1 MEPVMTDGVPEGTGA
16 GAAAGGKVRV
26 STVEAR
32 TVRVP
37 LDRPTMF
44 ATRRVDA
51 RYYVL
56 VRVRTDDGAEGYG
69 FCYAGSGAGEL
80 PALAVRSLLAPVVT
94 GQDPHRSAGLWAE
107 MYAEA
112 LLHGRTGSVMR
123 ALSAIDIALW
133 DRNARAAGLPLW
145 RYLGSVAA
153 ESVPAYASGGYYLDG
168 KTPAMLAEEARGYAE
183 AGFTAVKIKV
193 GRLAPAADAERL
205 AAVREA
211 VGPDA
216 FVMLDAN
223 NAWSSLPEAL
233 RAMRAFEPYDPYW
246 IEEPFSPDDIDNHA
260 RLAERTPVPVAT
272 GEIEAGRWRH
282 LDLLRRGAAAILQTD
297 AAVAGGITEFRRI
310 AGTAASFGVDVCPH
324 WFHDLHV
331 HLAAAAEN
339 VRFVEYFPDDQV
351 LNFRRLLDRQIEV
364 REGRLMLPAGPGL
377 GFGFSADAV
386 DNYATEPW
394 T

>member
-1 MEPVMTDGVPEGTGA
+1 MIGPARV
-16 GAAAGGKVRV
+16 AA
-26 STVEAR
+26 VEAR

-56 VRVRTDDGAEGYG
+56 VRVRTDDGVEGIG
-69 FCYAGSGAGEL
+69 FCYAGNGGGGI
-80 PALAVRSLLAPVVT
+80 PALAVRSLLAPVVV
-94 GQDPHRSAGLWAE
+94 GQDPHRTAGLWAE
-107 MYAEA
+107 MYREA
-112 LLHGRTGSVMR
+112 LLHGRAGSVMR

-153 ESVPAYASGGYYLDG
+153 ETVPAYASGGYYLDG
-168 KTPAMLAEEARGYAE
+168 KTPEMLAEETRGYVE
-183 AGFTAVKIKV
+183 AGFTAVKIKI
-193 GRLAPAADAERL
+193 GRLDPAADAERL

-211 VGPDA
+211 VGPGVL
-216 FVMLDAN
+216 VMLDAN
-223 NAWSSLPEAL
+223 NAWSDLPDAL
-233 RAMRAFEPYDPYW
+233 RAMRAFEPHDPYW

-260 RLAERTPVPVAT
+260 RLAERTPVLVAT

-282 LDLLRRGAAAILQTD
+282 LELLRRHAAAILQTD
-297 AAVAGGITEFRRI
+297 AAVAGGVTEFRRI
-310 AGTAASFGVDVCPH
+310 ADTAASFGVPMCPH

-339 VRFVEYFPDDQV
+339 ARFVEYFPGDQV
-351 LNFRRLLDRQIEV
+351 LNFRNLIDRQLDI
-364 REGRLMLPAGPGL
+364 RDGRLVLPTGPGL
-377 GFGFSADAV
+377 GFGLDGDKV
-386 DNYATEPW
+386 ETYATEPW
-394 T
+394 S